1 MWCHNVILYG
11 RLTPMRADKLH
22 CGDLTDAVAVMLK
35 GENPIKSTHLWA
47 RGDGLGLG
55 VVVCGQVTL

>member
-1 MWCHNVILYG
+1 
-11 RLTPMRADKLH
+11 MRADKLH